1 MELLIKFM
9 LTGLCA
15 VVLNSAAY
23 AQVDTALITGHK
35 LSLTAYLSLVSQSN
49 LAFAAEKYNV
59 NIAEAGIES
68 AKVFPDPSITV
79 SGYDNEQAT
88 KHLGHGINI
97 GLSKTI
103 ELGGKRKARV
113 DLAKGQTELSKAMLQ
128 DFFRNLQADAAIS
141 YYNNIQYHQLLQV
154 ERNSYKTIKKLADAD
169 SIRYKIGAINEIDA
183 RQSKLEANNF
193 LNTIIQREADWRS
206 SLLQMSHYI
215 SQKRKDSVIVPMSDF
230 ELLDRNF
237 DLVQLTDHAQELRA
251 DLIAAKQNKLVAD
264 QSLTLAKAN
273 RVIDLGVNA
282 SLQFSGASTNA
293 IAPTPAYKPINI
305 GLSIPLKFSNFY
317 KGSIRAGQFSIDQA
331 RVEVEQVR
339 LQITTEINQAYLS
352 YLAAKKQTDQYRK
365 GMLSDAGKILEGKI
379 YSYKRGETSLLEVL
393 NAQRTFNDVQHDYY
407 QALFNY
413 ASSLINLERV
423 SGIWDIK

>member
-1 MELLIKFM
+1 M
-9 LTGLCA
+9 LAGLCA
-15 VVLNSAAY
+15 VMINIPIY
-23 AQVDTALITGHK
+23 GQVDTRLVAGHK
-35 LSLTAYLSLVSQSN
+35 LPLVTYLSLVSQAN

-68 AKVFPDPSITV
+68 AKVLPDPSLTV
-79 SGYDNEQAT
+79 NGYDNQQAT

-113 DLAKGQTELSKAMLQ
+113 ELAKGQTELSKAMLQ

-141 YYNNIQYHQLLQV
+141 YYNSIQYQLLLQV
-154 ERNSYKTIKKLADAD
+154 EQNSYTTIKRLADAD

-183 RQSKLEANNF
+183 RQSKLEANSF

-206 SLLQMSHYI
+206 SLLQMAQYI
-215 SQKRKDSVIVPMSDF
+215 TLSRKDSVVVPMGDF
-230 ELLDRNF
+230 EGLNRTF
-237 DLVQLTDHAQELRA
+237 DLVQLIDQAQELRA
-251 DLIAAKQNKLVAD
+251 DLVAAKQNKLVVD
-264 QSLTLAKAN
+264 QSYKLAKAN
-273 RVIDLGVNA
+273 RVIDMGITG
-282 SLQFSGASTNA
+282 SLQFSGASTNE
-293 IAPTPAYKPINI
+293 IAPTPAYKPLNI
-305 GLSIPLKFSNFY
+305 AVSIPLKFSNIY
-317 KGSIRAGQFSIDQA
+317 KGDIKAAQFTIDQA
-331 RVEVEQVR
+331 KVQVEEIR
-339 LQITTEINQAYLS
+339 LQISTEINQAYLN